1 MEGVSLLARYCVY
14 LTCQHKGAKH
24 LLHIPLYPT
33 TAIFSQSQAYATT
46 IAKSQA
52 MEHFKSIHHV
62 CIVCVCICVE
72 MQYLQI
78 RL

>member
-1 MEGVSLLARYCVY
+1 MEGVSLSARNCVY

-33 TAIFSQSQAYATT
+33 TAIFRQSQTYATT

-52 MEHFKSIHHV
+52 MEYFKSIHHI
-62 CIVCVCICVE
+62 CIVFVCICVE
-72 MQYLQI
+72 MQYLQT
-78 RL
+78 RS